1 LADKIREIERCQFV
15 RTVRFVYNYLLDMVT
30 IMFTSIV
37 MARTQLGKKDG
48 LTYKQRAL
56 VDTLVATG
64 CTITEASQKAGYS
77 KGESGRVVAS
87 RTLRLPKV
95 QAYLQQEVSNK
106 LGLGSVHAS
115 STLLHLIQNGKS
127 EYVRL
132 EASKDLLDRIGMRA
146 PDKVQHQVA
155 GNISINIDLD

>member
-1 LADKIREIERCQFV
+1 MGVGQ
-15 RTVRFVYNYLLDMVT
+15 TFVYNYLLDMVT
-30 IMFTSIV
+30 NHLVSIV
-37 MARTQLGKKDG
+37 MPRTQLSKKDG

-77 KGESGRVVAS
+77 KGEAGRVVAS

-95 QAYLQQEVSNK
+95 QAYLMQEVSNK

-132 EASKDLLDRIGMRA
+132 EASKDLLDRIGMRT
-146 PDKVQHQVA
+146 PEKVQHNLS
-155 GNISINIDLD
+155 GNVQIKIDLD

>member
-1 LADKIREIERCQFV
+1 LGVGQ
-15 RTVRFVYNYLLDMVT
+15 TFVYNYFLDMVT
-30 IMFTSIV
+30 NHLVSIV
-37 MARTQLGKKDG
+37 MPRTQLSKKDG

-77 KGESGRVVAS
+77 KGEAGRVVAS

-95 QAYLQQEVSNK
+95 QAYLMQEVSNK

-132 EASKDLLDRIGMRA
+132 EASKDLLDRIGMRT
-146 PDKVQHQVA
+146 PEKVQHNLS
-155 GNISINIDLD
+155 GNVQIKIDLD

>member
-1 LADKIREIERCQFV
+1 MGKVWEAIKELVENKYGYDFW
-15 RTVRFVYNYLLDMVT
+15 YN
-30 IMFTSIV
+30 
-37 MARTQLGKKDG
+37 K
-48 LTYKQRAL
+48 
-56 VDTLVATG
+56 
-64 CTITEASQKAGYS
+64 EASQKAGYA
-77 KGESGRVVAS
+77 KGEAGRVIAS

-132 EASKDLLDRIGMRA
+132 EASKDLLDRIGMKA

>member
-1 LADKIREIERCQFV
+1 
-15 RTVRFVYNYLLDMVT
+15 MVT
-30 IMFTSIV
+30 NHLVSIV
-37 MARTQLGKKDG
+37 MPRTQLSKKDG

-77 KGESGRVVAS
+77 KGEAGRVVAS

-95 QAYLQQEVSNK
+95 QAYLMQEVSNK

-132 EASKDLLDRIGMRA
+132 EASKDLLDRIGMRT
-146 PDKVQHQVA
+146 PEKVQHNLS
-155 GNISINIDLD
+155 GNVQIKIDLD

>member
-1 LADKIREIERCQFV
+1 MGVGQ
-15 RTVRFVYNYLLDMVT
+15 TFVYNYFLDMVT
-30 IMFTSIV
+30 NHLVSIV
-37 MARTQLGKKDG
+37 MPRTQLSKKDG

-77 KGESGRVVAS
+77 KGEAGRVVAS

-95 QAYLQQEVSNK
+95 QAYLMQEVSNK

-132 EASKDLLDRIGMRA
+132 EASKDLLDRIGMRT
-146 PDKVQHQVA
+146 PEKVQHNLS
-155 GNISINIDLD
+155 GNVQIKIDLD

>member
-1 LADKIREIERCQFV
+1 MPKLPIMTKRTSEETKI
-15 RTVRFVYNYLLDMVT
+15 
-30 IMFTSIV
+30 S
-37 MARTQLGKKDG
+37 GKAKS
-48 LTYKQRAL
+48 L

-77 KGESGRVVAS
+77 KGEAGRVVAS

-132 EASKDLLDRIGMRA
+132 EASKDLLDRIGMKA
-146 PDKVQHQVA
+146 PDKVQHSHH
-155 GNISINIDLD
+155 GNVSISIDLD

>member
-1 LADKIREIERCQFV
+1 M
-15 RTVRFVYNYLLDMVT
+15 VYVVDST
-30 IMFTSIV
+30 P
-37 MARTQLGKKDG
+37 QLSP
-48 LTYKQRAL
+48 YPRAL
-56 VDTLVATG
+56 SSSL
-64 CTITEASQKAGYS
+64 
-77 KGESGRVVAS
+77 VAS

-146 PDKVQHQVA
+146 PDKVQHNLS
-155 GNISINIDLD
+155 GNVQIKIDLD

>member
-1 LADKIREIERCQFV
+1 LGVGQ
-15 RTVRFVYNYLLDMVT
+15 TFVYNYLLDMVT
-30 IMFTSIV
+30 NHLVSIV
-37 MARTQLGKKDG
+37 MPRTQLSKKDG

-77 KGESGRVVAS
+77 KGEAGRVVAS

-95 QAYLQQEVSNK
+95 QAYLMQEVSNK

-132 EASKDLLDRIGMRA
+132 EASKDLLDRIGMRT
-146 PDKVQHQVA
+146 PEKVQHNLS
-155 GNISINIDLD
+155 GNVQIKIDLD